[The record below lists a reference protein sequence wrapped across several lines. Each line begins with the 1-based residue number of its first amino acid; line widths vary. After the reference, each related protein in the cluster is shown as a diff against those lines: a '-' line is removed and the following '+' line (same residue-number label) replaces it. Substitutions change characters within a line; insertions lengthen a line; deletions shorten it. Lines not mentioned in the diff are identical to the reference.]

1 MKTANTIETLN
12 AAVVELKSSLI
23 TEQQNL
29 IDAEHDFN
37 EAVACEAADDE
48 LSDCQSYIEQRGFA
62 VKRAEAR
69 LKAAEGEVQA
79 FLAKSKAE
87 AANLHHEAG
96 NAGLARV
103 MEKQRDAVALAGQ
116 MVKLSAEINGMLSN
130 ANEHRREAKALGIP
144 AVSPGFPPVD
154 LADAIAAMKL
164 ISGASSR
171 VWFGLY

>member
-1 MKTANTIETLN
+1 MSNLETLN

-69 LKAAEGEVQA
+69 LKAAESEVQA
-79 FLAKSKAE
+79 FLAKSKADT
-87 AANLHHEAG
+87 G
-96 NAGLARV
+96 NAHRDAAQAGAARIRELLAKIAEVSGQLVGLNDEMYEHVLAIKQAVILAR
-103 MEKQRDAVALAGQ
+103 QHGTAVEQFHIVAPD
-116 MVKLSAEINGMLSN
+116 LSALQRAVVLVSRINTNITVL
-130 ANEHRREAKALGIP
+130 
-144 AVSPGFPPVD
+144 
-154 LADAIAAMKL
+154 
-164 ISGASSR
+164 
-171 VWFGLY
+171 